1 LAKLNIKRTFNCP
14 IASATF
20 SVVSDLGAKSTH
32 ITSESK
38 QACFGDL
45 HIHIAYRWMLLRAV
59 SVQRQSTPNNA
70 YCHTKGEAI
79 PHPAGSTIENKGN
92 KTYFLKIGQL

>member
-20 SVVSDLGAKSTH
+20 SVVSDLGAKSTR

-45 HIHIAYRWMLLRAV
+45 HIHIALSMDAFTR
-59 SVQRQSTPNNA
+59 SVRTTPVNA